1 MYFISLLP
9 LTTIVSTVRGVRRGL
24 ESGSTRDGRHIRGD
38 RRPRYARA
46 VHGPRIDTD
55 RIGGAVGCVQRSSS
69 RVEAQYVRD
78 QNGDEHMPDT
88 EDDQPLLVDAMTA
101 QVLVAVHDAV
111 LEGNEEKAAKM
122 RCLIR
127 KDRLNFGNIV
137 EKCWSCVR

>member
-1 MYFISLLP
+1 MTNMKPYAGHTVVEIDDIEGEIHISQDETVKASFENLRWILKHHQYRYF
-9 LTTIVSTVRGVRRGL
+9 VW
-24 ESGSTRDGRHIRGD
+24 
-38 RRPRYARA
+38 
-46 VHGPRIDTD
+46 
-55 RIGGAVGCVQRSSS
+55 
-69 RVEAQYVRD
+69 
-78 QNGDEHMPDT
+78 NNDT
-88 EDDQPLLVDAMTA
+88 EDNQPLLVDAMTA